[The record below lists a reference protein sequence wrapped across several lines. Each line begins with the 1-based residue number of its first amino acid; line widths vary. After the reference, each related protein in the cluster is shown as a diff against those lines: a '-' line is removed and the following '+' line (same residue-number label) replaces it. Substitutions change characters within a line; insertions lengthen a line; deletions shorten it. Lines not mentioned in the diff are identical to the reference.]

1 VNTAVAL
8 PPTALS
14 AEAAAAA
21 TTRLDAQ
28 TSAVMLHLQ
37 GLHCRACVARLEK
50 ALGRS
55 AQASVDIPSG
65 TCELRWNPRQAD
77 LTQLLERVRDA
88 RLTPTLMAPDSHYED
103 VRQEQRTSLI
113 RIGVAAL
120 LGMQVMML
128 ATTEYF
134 TEVDAAFLP
143 LLRYAQWFLA
153 TPVLLYA
160 GWPMLVAGLSGLW
173 NRALVMDTPVAIALI
188 GAYGLSGY
196 HTVTGTGQ
204 VYFDSVGMFVFLLL
218 LARHWQARG
227 QVLAADRLRRL
238 VSAQP
243 LTAQR
248 ETAGQ
253 LEVVP
258 VAGLQPGDII
268 VVAPGAALPADGSLL
283 DAVELDESLLTGEAL
298 PQGRQI
304 GEKVLAGCVNLDQ
317 RSVRLTVQTAGEKTV
332 LSQIARLV
340 QQAHLQRSRVMSL
353 ADRVARWLVPGVLL
367 TALAALMYW
376 MPDTT
381 RATQAALAVL
391 VITCPCALSLA
402 VPTSLAAAVTRMGK
416 QGVLLVRPEALQ
428 RMAQITDVVF
438 DKTGTLTT
446 RDMQIDSVECAP
458 GVDEGHARDM
468 AARLEA
474 GLEHPIARAF
484 RGSQKFIPP
493 EGREVIPGQGV
504 FATIE
509 NRSWSL
515 LPLPA
520 DATAGRSAE
529 RRWFQLMVDAS
540 EYAVFGLREQLR
552 DGAQDIA
559 EGLRGRGLTVHL
571 LSGDQQAAT
580 RAIAQQLGIRAV
592 DAGQHPDDKLA
603 YVRSLQQQGR
613 GVLMVGD
620 GMNDGPVLAGADVSL
635 SLGSGAALAQAQG
648 DAILMGDDL
657 RGLLGMFAVAQQTRR
672 VIVQNISW
680 ALGYNLTLVP
690 VAFMGFILPWVAAI
704 GMGASSLL
712 VTLNALRLVRVAPQT
727 TEGVA

>member
-1 VNTAVAL
+1 MNTAVASA
-8 PPTALS
+8 PSALS
-14 AEAAAAA
+14 SAAVAAA
-21 TTRLDAQ
+21 TTRVDSNTA
-28 TSAVMLHLQ
+28 AVMLHLE
-37 GLHCRACVARLEK
+37 GLHCGACVARLEK

-55 AQASVDIPSG
+55 AEASVDIPSG
-65 TCELRWNPRQAD
+65 TCELRWNPRQTD
-77 LTQLLERVRDA
+77 LSELLDRVREA
-88 RLTPTLMAPDSHYED
+88 RLKPTLMAPDTHYED
-103 VRQEQRTSLI
+103 VRQQQRTSLI

-120 LGMQVMML
+120 FGMQVMML

-134 TEVDAAFLP
+134 NEVDAAYLP

-188 GAYGLSGY
+188 GAYSLSGF
-196 HTVTGTGQ
+196 HTITGTGQ

-227 QVLAADRLRRL
+227 QLLAADRLRRL

-248 ETAGQ
+248 ESAGR
-253 LEVVP
+253 LEEVP
-258 VAGLQPGDII
+258 VAEVRAGDIV
-268 VVAPGAALPADGSLL
+268 VVAPGSALPADGQLL

-298 PQGRQI
+298 PQGRQP
-304 GEKVLAGCVNLDQ
+304 GDVVLAGCINLGQ
-317 RSVRLTVQTAGEKTV
+317 RSIRIAVQTTGEQTV

-340 QQAHLQRSRVMSL
+340 QQAHLQRSAVMSL

-367 TALAALMYW
+367 TALGALMYW

-402 VPTSLAAAVTRMGK
+402 VPTTLAAAVTRMGR
-416 QGVLLVRPEALQ
+416 QGVLLVHPESLQ
-428 RMAQITDVVF
+428 RIAHVTDVVF

-446 RDMQIDSVECAP
+446 RDMQIDSVTCSS
-458 GVDEGHARDM
+458 GVEEIHAREM

-484 RGSQKFIPP
+484 RGTEKFIPP
-493 EGREVIPGQGV
+493 ADREVVPGQGV

-509 NRSWSL
+509 GQRWSL
-515 LPLPA
+515 VPLAAEPEQ
-520 DATAGRSAE
+520 GRSAE
-529 RRWFQLMVDAS
+529 RRWFQLRLDDRVQ
-540 EYAVFGLREQLR
+540 AVFGLREELR
-552 DGAQDIA
+552 DGAEDVA
-559 EGLRGRGLTVHL
+559 RSLRERGLTVHL
-571 LSGDQQAAT
+571 LSGDQLTAT
-580 RAIAQQLGIRAV
+580 EAIAARLGIQAV

-603 YVRSLQQQGR
+603 YVRSLQQRGR
-613 GVLMVGD
+613 GVLMIGD

-657 RGLLGMFAVAQQTRR
+657 RGLLTLFTVGQQARR
-672 VIVQNISW
+672 VIVQNIAW

-690 VAFMGFILPWVAAI
+690 VAFMGYIVPWIAAI

-712 VTLNALRLVRVAPQT
+712 VTLNALRLVRSPSTADEVSA
-727 TEGVA
+727 

>member
-1 VNTAVAL
+1 MSTAAVLA
-8 PPTALS
+8 PTALS
-14 AEAAAAA
+14 AEAVDAA

-28 TSAVMLHLQ
+28 TSTVMLHLQ
-37 GLHCRACVARLEK
+37 GLHCGACVARLEK
-50 ALGRS
+50 ALGRL

-77 LTQLLERVRDA
+77 LTQLLERVREA
-88 RLTPTLMAPDSHYED
+88 RLTPTLLAPDTHYED
-103 VRQEQRTSLI
+103 VRQEQRNSLI

-120 LGMQVMML
+120 FGMQVMML

-134 TEVDAAFLP
+134 NEVDAAYLP

-173 NRALVMDTPVAIALI
+173 NRALVMDTPVAIALL

-248 ETAGQ
+248 EGDGH
-253 LEVVP
+253 LEEVP
-258 VAGLQPGDII
+258 VTALRPGDII
-268 VVAPGAALPADGSLL
+268 VVAPGAALPADGALL
-283 DAVELDESLLTGEAL
+283 DAVELDESLLTGEAV
-298 PQGRQI
+298 PQGRHV
-304 GEKVLAGCVNLDQ
+304 GESVLAGCVNLGQ
-317 RSVRLTVQTAGEKTV
+317 RSVRVRVQTTGEKTV

-367 TALAALMYW
+367 TALGALLYW
-376 MPDTT
+376 LPDTT

-402 VPTSLAAAVTRMGK
+402 VPTSLAAAVTRMGR
-416 QGVLLVRPEALQ
+416 QGVLLVHPEALQ
-428 RMAQITDVVF
+428 RMAHITDVVF

-458 GVDEGHARDM
+458 GIDEAHALDM

-484 RGSQKFIPP
+484 VGAQKLIPP

-504 FATIE
+504 FATLQ

-515 LPLPA
+515 VPLPA
-520 DATAGRSAE
+520 DEQAGRSAE
-529 RRWFQLMVDAS
+529 RRWFHLTVDQTS
-540 EYAVFGLREQLR
+540 CAVFGLREELR
-552 DGAQDIA
+552 EGAQDTA
-559 EGLRGRGLTVHL
+559 DGLRARGLTVHL

-580 RAIAQQLGIRAV
+580 AAIAQRLGIQAV

-657 RGLLGMFAVAQQTRR
+657 RGLLGMFEVARKTRR
-672 VIVQNISW
+672 VIVQNITW
-680 ALGYNLTLVP
+680 ALSYNLTLVP
-690 VAFMGFILPWVAAI
+690 VAFMGYILPWVAAI

-712 VTLNALRLVRVAPQT
+712 VTLNALRLVRPGT
-727 TEGVA
+727 PTKEGFA